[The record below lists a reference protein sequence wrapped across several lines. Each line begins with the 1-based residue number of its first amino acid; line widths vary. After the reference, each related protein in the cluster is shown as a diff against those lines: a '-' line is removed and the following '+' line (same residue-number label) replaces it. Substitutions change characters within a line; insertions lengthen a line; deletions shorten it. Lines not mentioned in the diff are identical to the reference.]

1 MNPEPPTPTTM
12 PLPGIPLVKQETV
25 KDDGRFLIYYTFP
38 EDDATPQGEKTMEDA
53 HV

>member
-1 MNPEPPTPTTM
+1 MNPEPQAQTTM
-12 PLPGIPLVKQETV
+12 PLPGIPLVKNETV

-38 EDDATPQGEKTMEDA
+38 QDGAAPPREQTEDA